1 MKKFIFILVLLC
13 VSINVQAQLKMGDK
27 LPEVVLKTQNNE
39 AFMLTT
45 FKGKYVLIDFWAA
58 WCGPCRVANKK
69 LVKLYTAT
77 SREQFEIIGVSL
89 DAKPEL
95 WKKAIVKDQINYTQ
109 VIDAKGFDA
118 PTAIRFGVEQLPSSF
133 LFNPEGILIAIDPT
147 EEQIKK
153 FLKN

>member
-1 MKKFIFILVLLC
+1 MKKVVFMLLLFC
-13 VSINVQAQLKMGDK
+13 ASFNVQAQLKIGDQ
-27 LPEVVLKTQNNE
+27 LPEVVLKTQDND

-45 FKGKYVLIDFWAA
+45 FKGKYVLIDFWAT
-58 WCGPCRVANKK
+58 WCGPCRVANKQ
-69 LVKLYTAT
+69 LVKLYTST
-77 SREQFEIIGVSL
+77 SRDQFEIIGVSL

-118 PTAIRFGVEQLPSSF
+118 PTAIQFGVEQLPSSF
-133 LFNPEGILIAIDPT
+133 LFDPEGILIAIDPT

-153 FLKN
+153 ILKN

>member
-1 MKKFIFILVLLC
+1 MKKFIFMLLLFC
-13 VSINVQAQLKMGDK
+13 ASINVQAQLKIGDQ
-27 LPEVVLKTQNNE
+27 LPEVILKTKDND
-39 AFMLTT
+39 AFMLTS

-58 WCGPCRVANKK
+58 WCGPCRIANKK

-77 SREQFEIIGVSL
+77 SRDQFEIIGLSL
-89 DAKPEL
+89 DVKPEL

-118 PTAIRFGVEQLPSSF
+118 RTAIQFGVEQLPSSF
-133 LFNPEGILIAIDPT
+133 LFNLEGTLIAIDPT

-153 FLKN
+153 ILKN

>member
-1 MKKFIFILVLLC
+1 MKKIVFLIVLLC
-13 VSINVQAQLKMGDK
+13 ATTNLQAQVKIGDK
-27 LPEVVLKTQNNE
+27 LPEVVLKNQDNE

-69 LVKLYTAT
+69 LVKLYNAT
-77 SREQFEIIGVSL
+77 SRNQFEIIGISL
-89 DAKPEL
+89 DVKPDM
-95 WKKAIVKDQINYTQ
+95 WKKAIVRDQITYTQ

-118 PTAIRFGVEQLPSSF
+118 PTALRFGVEQLPSSF